1 MVAVLERGLSAS
13 KSFNIKRM
21 FHSLSTRQQ
30 QQQQPQ
36 TLVVENGDYH
46 LVESKTP
53 ESQNSD
59 CFTESPVE
67 SMPPMISPLTRP
79 GKRPERQQAG

>member
-30 QQQQPQ
+30 QPQ
-36 TLVVENGDYH
+36 TLVVENGDSH